1 MVPDIVTQ
9 TSDPPGL
16 RLRWSGRLSLKR
28 RILVVNFL
36 PLVLLAGSIFYLD
49 GFRTR
54 LVDERRLQAVSETRL
69 IALALREADRS
80 RWSHIVSEAG
90 QENDTRVRIRDSRGR
105 LLFDSW
111 QLGAPNFTLRD
122 PALEGWQRHIARGLD
137 EAIDG
142 LVVAE
147 VPREYVDESRR
158 AWQPGETSRLSLA
171 PERSHIIEARL
182 PISAN
187 APYFV
192 STMRNA
198 RDIRRLVRAE
208 RTLLGYIIGF
218 ATLLSILL
226 SLFLAR
232 TIVLPL
238 QRIARAAT
246 RVRFGQAREVIV
258 PRLPSR
264 GDEIGTLARAL
275 SDMSHALRQKMDAT
289 EAFAADVAHE
299 LKNPLASL
307 GSAVQGLE
315 TVKDPAHVAQL
326 RAIIADDVRRLDRLI
341 TDISELSRL
350 DSRIARTRFE
360 AVDIGT
366 MIEQTLAMRGSRP
379 TEMQV
384 ELAFA
389 RPETGSA
396 MVWGDMAQLERV
408 IENMIDNAISFS
420 PQHGVVR
427 VAATRDGR
435 EIVITVDDNGPGIP
449 EAAREQIFERF
460 HSDRP
465 ENEAF
470 GTHSGLGLA
479 IARTIVEAHGG
490 TISATAHETDH
501 GARLLVR
508 LPAMGDD
515 Q

>member
-1 MVPDIVTQ
+1 MGPVIDTQ
-9 TSDPPGL
+9 TLEPPSL
-16 RLRWSGRLSLKR
+16 RLRWSRRLSLKR

-49 GFRTR
+49 GFRSR

-69 IALALREADRS
+69 VALALREADRS
-80 RWSHIVSEAG
+80 RWQRIVVEAG
-90 QENDTRVRIRDSRGR
+90 LENDSRVRIRDAQGHI
-105 LLFDSW
+105 LIDSW
-111 QLGAPNFTLRD
+111 QLAPPNFALRD
-122 PALEGWQRHIARGLD
+122 PKREGWQRQFARWLD
-137 EAIDG
+137 TTIDD
-142 LVVAE
+142 LVIAE
-147 VPREYVDESRR
+147 VPPDYVDESRQQWR
-158 AWQPGETSRLSLA
+158 AQQTSRLTLA
-171 PERSHIIEARL
+171 PDGTHIIEAQL
-182 PISAN
+182 PIN
-187 APYFV
+187 AQQPYQV

-264 GDEIGTLARAL
+264 GDEIGMLARAL
-275 SDMSHALRQKMDAT
+275 SDMSHALRQRMDAT

-307 GSAVQGLE
+307 ASAVQSLAA
-315 TVKDPAHVAQL
+315 VNDPALAAQL
-326 RAIIADDVRRLDRLI
+326 HAIIANDVRRLDRLI

-350 DSRIARTRFE
+350 DSRIARTRFDR
-360 AVDIGT
+360 VDIGT
-366 MIEQTLAMRGSRP
+366 MIEQLLAARQQRVS
-379 TEMQV
+379 
-384 ELAFA
+384 ELQIEIAFA
-389 RPETGSA
+389 RPETGSTV
-396 MVWGDMAQLERV
+396 VWGDRAQLERV
-408 IENMIDNAISFS
+408 IENMLDNAISFS
-420 PQHGVVR
+420 PQNGVVR
-427 VAATRDGR
+427 VASTRDGG

-449 EAAREQIFERF
+449 EASREQIFERF

-465 ENEAF
+465 ESEDF

-490 TISATAHETDH
+490 SISAAAHDSDQ
-501 GARLLVR
+501 GARLIVR
-508 LPAMGDD
+508 LPALGDH